1 MKHYFIPLLLLL
13 AACGGPTGKKS
24 EPQSPT
30 LHQEPEPQRVLH
42 FQPALPDADMGPEE
56 RREFLRKHF
65 WDHFD
70 FADSTLLVRI
80 DSAELVQAYITYVGM
95 ILRPDDADA
104 MRRLMERTD
113 RSKAMLGFFHRLGEQ
128 LLYDPNSPMRSDE
141 LYIPV
146 LEQVA
151 ASPHY
156 DKYEKLAPA
165 YELELVRQ
173 NRVGH
178 PANDFLYTLSDG
190 TQGRLYDLR
199 AHYTLLF
206 ISNPG
211 CPMCRS
217 IREAVCESPL
227 LSEMQERGEMQVLM
241 LYPDRELDEW
251 YKHQSEIPKQWIN
264 AYDKGCILQRNR
276 LYDLKAIPSLYLL
289 DRNKRVILKD
299 VVDVPLIE
307 ERLLELR

>member
-1 MKHYFIPLLLLL
+1 MRRYFIPLLLLL
-13 AACGGPTGKKS
+13 AACGAPKAKKS
-24 EPQSPT
+24 EPQSPI
-30 LHQEPEPQRVLH
+30 HAEEPTPQRVVH
-42 FQPALPDADMGPEE
+42 FRPALPDAEMGPEE
-56 RREFLRKHF
+56 RREFLREHF

-70 FADSTLLVRI
+70 FADSTLLHRI
-80 DSAELVQAYITYVGM
+80 DSSELVQAYITYVGM
-95 ILRPDDADA
+95 VLKPDEGEA
-104 MRRLMERTD
+104 MRRLMGRAD
-113 RSKAMLGFFHRLGEQ
+113 RSKAMLSYFHRLGEL

-146 LEQVA
+146 LEQVT

-156 DKYEKLAPA
+156 DEYEKLAPA

-178 PANDFLYTLSDG
+178 PANDFQYTLSDG
-190 TQGRLYDLR
+190 TQGRLYAIR
-199 AHYTLLF
+199 AAYTLLF

-227 LSEMQERGEMQVLM
+227 LSELQERGELRVLM
-241 LYPDRELDEW
+241 LYPDQDLGEW
-251 YKHQSEIPKQWIN
+251 QKHQSEIPKQWIN
-264 AYDKGCILQRNR
+264 AYDKGTVLQRDR

-299 VVDVPLIE
+299 VVEVQHIE
-307 ERLLELR
+307 ERLLELQ